1 MAVLTTVSRE
11 ILVDADPAR
20 REEVK
25 TVSVSKQHGEAR
37 QHAQSLGT
45 AQHGQNSLHN
55 VCDSHNSLQLQEC
68 LEITTRDTESSH
80 SGVGSE
86 RAEPMN
92 RIALPRGLK
101 Y

>member
-1 MAVLTTVSRE
+1 MDT
-11 ILVDADPAR
+11 DPAR

-45 AQHGQNSLHN
+45 AQHGQNGLHN
-55 VCDSHNSLQLQEC
+55 ACDSHTSLQLQEC

-86 RAEPMN
+86 RVEPMN
-92 RIALPRGLK
+92 RIALPRGLMH
-101 Y
+101 